1 MADWLAG
8 AGEARA
14 LLAVISG
21 EGLDEHA
28 LVLYIGAVGLVMV
41 ISALA
46 SGFVSRGPISQVL
59 VFVILGVFVGP
70 AGLGVFDFGIDSP
83 AVRVLATVALTLV
96 LFTDAININL
106 GELRTN
112 WLLPALALGP
122 GTLLTVALIALA
134 SALLFGLSWQLSL
147 LVGTILASTDAVLL
161 RDVTRD

>member
-1 MADWLAG
+1 MAGWSTSV
-8 AGEARA
+8 GEVRA
-14 LLAVISG
+14 PLAVISG
-21 EGLDEHA
+21 DGLDEHA

-59 VFVILGVFVGP
+59 VFVLLGVLVGP
-70 AGLGVFDFGIDSP
+70 AGLSVFDFGIDSP

-112 WLLPALALGP
+112 WILPALALGP
-122 GTLLTVALIALA
+122 GGAIT
-134 SALLFGLSWQLSL
+134 
-147 LVGTILASTDAVLL
+147 
-161 RDVTRD
+161 